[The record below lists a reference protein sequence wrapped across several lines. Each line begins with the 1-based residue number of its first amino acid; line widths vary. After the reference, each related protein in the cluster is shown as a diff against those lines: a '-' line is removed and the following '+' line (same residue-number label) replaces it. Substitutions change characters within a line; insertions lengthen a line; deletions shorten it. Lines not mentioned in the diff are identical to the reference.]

1 MRFSAFTSHLT
12 HVFNI
17 RRAVGIPLHTV
28 VDMKGGSKVGGGAGD
43 KAQAGFDLRSAEA
56 HM

>member
-1 MRFSAFTSHLT
+1 M
-12 HVFNI
+12 
-17 RRAVGIPLHTV
+17 GIPLHTV
-28 VDMKGGSKVGGGAGD
+28 VDMKGRSKVGGGAGN